1 MNIDDNKESKAEE
14 VMKAIQVAAAGF
26 GKENE
31 GIDLLAIVK
40 KVARNRKKGES
51 LE

>member
-1 MNIDDNKESKAEE
+1 MSEEMNESKSED
-14 VMKAIQVAAAGF
+14 VVKAIQLAASGALDKKDDGV
-26 GKENE
+26 
-31 GIDLLAIVK
+31 DLLAIVK